1 MFETGVRQFR
11 MAMAM
16 VGGRRINPRV
26 IERLTGDVL
35 ATLREF
41 GAPGDDVR
49 ELLDGPL
56 ADPESREHF
65 QLQALRRT
73 VRRLGARS
81 AFYAK
86 LLADVDVRRL
96 TLAEFQAVPA
106 DHQGG
111 PGQPRSRPD
120 LPRGDAVPVHQDH
133 RHHRPAAEVWMSAYE
148 ARLWPALGAL
158 SGLLRGELRPSDC
171 LQINISSRA
180 TAAVQH
186 AVETS
191 RLAGA
196 RARVLGQVPVRQSL
210 DSLLDREPTILSCYP
225 SYLALLVTEARR
237 QGLTADDFNL
247 RIINVGGEV
256 LSPALRAAAE
266 ETFGAPIT
274 DTFGM
279 TEILPVSG
287 RFCDAG
293 HLHPDLNMGFVEV
306 VSPEGTGPAAPGEL
320 GRMVVTPYFPY
331 RDCMALLRYD
341 TADLVRRLPDEPP
354 RCELAA
360 IPAVS
365 AIQGKASQVIATR
378 SGTVTTRD
386 IVEVLEALPSQPW
399 PPGTGRPNSAAS
411 CCSPFPSPRWTAS
424 PRPRWPAGS
433 PSGESTPPWRS
444 PPRTCATCG
453 PTWPK
458 PRLPSTPSPPEADDA
473 QPAAPADH
481 AAASSPPPSPRS
493 SSPWARSGT
502 CATCG
507 SNGPPS
513 APSTCATSRR

>member
-65 QLQALRRT
+65 QLQAIRRT

-81 AFYAK
+81 AFYTK

-96 TLAEFQAVPA
+96 TLAEFQEFPLTTKA
-106 DHQGG
+106 DLVNHG
-111 PGQPRSRPD
+111 PD
-120 LPRGDAVPVHQDH
+120 LICHGATPYLSTRTTGTTG
-133 RHHRPAAEVWMSAYE
+133 RPAEVWMSEYE

-196 RARVLGQVPVRQSL
+196 RARILGQVPVRQSL

-225 SYLALLVTEARR
+225 SYLAFLVTQARR

-306 VSPEGTGPAAPGEL
+306 VGPEGTGPAAPGEL

-341 TADLVRRLPDEPP
+341 TADLVRRLPDEPL

-365 AIQGKASQVIATR
+365 AIQGKASQAIPSR

-399 PPGTGRPNSAAS
+399 PARYRATELGGVLLLTIPESALDGLTTAEVAGRFAGRGIDAAVAVSSADLRHVRADLAEATFAVDAVTTG
-411 CCSPFPSPRWTAS
+411 
-424 PRPRWPAGS
+424 G
-433 PSGESTPPWRS
+433 
-444 PPRTCATCG
+444 
-453 PTWPK
+453 
-458 PRLPSTPSPPEADDA
+458 
-473 QPAAPADH
+473 
-481 AAASSPPPSPRS
+481 
-493 SSPWARSGT
+493 
-502 CATCG
+502 
-507 SNGPPS
+507 
-513 APSTCATSRR
+513 

>member
-41 GAPGDDVR
+41 GAPGDDVG

-81 AFYAK
+81 AFYGK
-86 LLADVDVRRL
+86 LLADIDVRQL
-96 TLAEFQAVPA
+96 TLSQFQTLPLTTKA
-106 DHQGG
+106 DLV
-111 PGQPRSRPD
+111 SRGPD
-120 LPRGDAVPVHQDH
+120 LICQGATPYLSTRTTGTTG
-133 RHHRPAAEVWMSAYE
+133 RPAEVWMSAYE
-148 ARLWPALGAL
+148 ARLWPALAAL

-171 LQINISSRA
+171 LQVNISSRA

-210 DSLLDREPTILSCYP
+210 DSLLDREPTQLTCYP
-225 SYLALLVTEARR
+225 SYLAVLVTEARR
-237 QGLTADDFNL
+237 QGLSPPDFNL
-247 RIINVGGEV
+247 RIINTGGEV
-256 LSPALRAAAE
+256 LSPALRAAARD
-266 ETFGAPIT
+266 TFGAPIT

-287 RFCDAG
+287 RFCNAG

-306 VSPEGTGPAAPGEL
+306 AGPGGTEAAPGEL

-341 TADLVRRLPDEPP
+341 TADLVRRLPDGPLG
-354 RCELAA
+354 CELAA

-365 AIQGKASQVIATR
+365 AIQGKASEAIVTA

-399 PPGTGRPNSAAS
+399 PARYRATELGGVLLLTIPQAALDGLTTAEVVRRFAERGIEAAVEVSSADLRHVRADLAEATFAVDAVTTG
-411 CCSPFPSPRWTAS
+411 
-424 PRPRWPAGS
+424 G
-433 PSGESTPPWRS
+433 
-444 PPRTCATCG
+444 
-453 PTWPK
+453 
-458 PRLPSTPSPPEADDA
+458 
-473 QPAAPADH
+473 
-481 AAASSPPPSPRS
+481 
-493 SSPWARSGT
+493 
-502 CATCG
+502 
-507 SNGPPS
+507 
-513 APSTCATSRR
+513 

>member
-16 VGGRRINPRV
+16 IGGRRISPRV
-26 IERLTGDVL
+26 IERLTSDVL

-41 GAPGDDVR
+41 GAPGDDVG

-65 QLQALRRT
+65 QVQALRRT

-81 AFYAK
+81 AFYGK
-86 LLADVDVRRL
+86 LLADIDIRRL
-96 TLAEFQAVPA
+96 TLSQFQTLPLTTKA
-106 DHQGG
+106 DLVSRGPDMICQGAAPYLSTRTTG
-111 PGQPRSRPD
+111 TTGKP
-120 LPRGDAVPVHQDH
+120 
-133 RHHRPAAEVWMSAYE
+133 AEVWMSAYE

-171 LQINISSRA
+171 LQVNISSRA

-225 SYLALLVTEARR
+225 SYLAMLVTAARR
-237 QGLTADDFNL
+237 QGLSPDDFSL
-247 RIINVGGEV
+247 RIINTGGEV
-256 LSPALRAAAE
+256 LSAALRAAAE

-287 RFCDAG
+287 RFCNAG

-306 VSPEGTGPAAPGEL
+306 AGPDGTGPAAPGEL
-320 GRMVVTPYFPY
+320 GRLVVTPYFPY

-341 TADLVRRLPDEPP
+341 TADLVRCLPGGPLG
-354 RCELAA
+354 CELAA

-365 AIQGKASQVIATR
+365 AIQGKASQAIVTR

-386 IVEVLEALPSQPW
+386 IVEVLEALPSHPW
-399 PPGTGRPNSAAS
+399 PARYRATELGGVLLLTIAESALDGLSAAEVARR
-411 CCSPFPSPRWTAS
+411 FAER
-424 PRPRWPAGS
+424 GI
-433 PSGESTPPWRS
+433 
-444 PPRTCATCG
+444 
-453 PTWPK
+453 
-458 PRLPSTPSPPEADDA
+458 EAA
-473 QPAAPADH
+473 VEV
-481 AAASSPPPSPRS
+481 S
-493 SSPWARSGT
+493 SSELRRVRADLAE
-502 CATCG
+502 ATFAVDAVTTG
-507 SNGPPS
+507 G
-513 APSTCATSRR
+513 